1 MKLALLFSVKKRGN
15 QRRILS
21 LKWVTNS
28 PCVGKKGCVCVCVKK
43 MNNDD
48 NKKGFLDKY
57 TREL

>member
-15 QRRILS
+15 QCRILS

-28 PCVGKKGCVCVCVKK
+28 PCVGKKGCVCVSVKK

-48 NKKGFLDKY
+48 NKKGFLDK
-57 TREL
+57 